1 MEMAP
6 YSFHGGDADWY
17 GAVDNFPPLLGSASS
32 PLATSEEDNL
42 LIPVVPSGPLGLR
55 NSLLTT
61 DSSSS
66 AMMLRDE
73 DNYHLPMFPPPAPP
87 AAGDPFYFD
96 RLPPIPVDGS
106 TTGLDNTLLMQPFS
120 DIDLEAFCGVDE
132 HKPAPNADNTM
143 IAPANLRC
151 AGGQHDAGVDG
162 DGEQKPMMAIADC
175 YRPAAIVGFDD
186 MTLVRH
192 GEHHHHGMQ
201 VAALAPM
208 PQPLQMRRSSGNR
221 SVPVAGK
228 TRLDHIGLDEIRKY
242 FYMPITKAAREMNV
256 GLTVLKKRCRE
267 LGVARWPHRKMKSLR
282 ALILNV
288 QEMGK
293 GLSPAAVQRE
303 LEALE
308 TYCAL
313 MEEDPSIELTDR
325 TKKLRQACFKES
337 YKRRRAASVN
347 GVMDQIYNF
356 GDAHQLTLQEASS
369 TAGHS
374 IQSGHFFSY

>member
-1 MEMAP
+1 M
-6 YSFHGGDADWY
+6 
-17 GAVDNFPPLLGSASS
+17 FPPL
-32 PLATSEEDNL
+32 
-42 LIPVVPSGPLGLR
+42 
-55 NSLLTT
+55 
-61 DSSSS
+61 
-66 AMMLRDE
+66 
-73 DNYHLPMFPPPAPP
+73 APP
-87 AAGDPFYFD
+87 ATGDPFYFD
-96 RLPPIPVDGS
+96 RLPPIPVDGAI
-106 TTGLDNTLLMQPFS
+106 S

-143 IAPANLRC
+143 IAPADLRC

-162 DGEQKPMMAIADC
+162 DGEQKPMVAIADC
-175 YRPAAIVGFDD
+175 YRPAGFDD
-186 MTLVRH
+186 MALVRH
-192 GEHHHHGMQ
+192 AEHHHHPEMQ
-201 VAALAPM
+201 VATLPPM
-208 PQPLQMRRSSGNR
+208 PRPLRMRRSSGNR
-221 SVPVAGK
+221 SVTVAGK

-313 MEEDPSIELTDR
+313 MEEDPSIQLTDR